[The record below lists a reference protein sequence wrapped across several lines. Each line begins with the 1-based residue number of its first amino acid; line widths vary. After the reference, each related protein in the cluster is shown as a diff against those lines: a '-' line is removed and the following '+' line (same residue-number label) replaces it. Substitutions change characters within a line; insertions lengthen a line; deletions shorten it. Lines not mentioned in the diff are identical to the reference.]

1 MRNKAISIA
10 LLAGILSVL
19 MANVASAVTLTLYV
33 HEGSDSGPIIAGA
46 VVMGWDAAYS
56 SFNQT
61 TNSSGYVTIAGTPG
75 TWQFSVSK
83 SGYETVSWSQSI
95 THTQTRHAFLQVQRP
110 DPPTLI
116 SPSNG
121 ATVSLTP
128 TFRWSS
134 VSNANYYAIAIRKDP
149 PNGPIVYNPQ
159 QVYGTSHTVPIGVLE
174 NGHEYR
180 WNMQAHNSAGW
191 SAVSGTLYFQTL
203 QAPLPDLVVNNIW
216 TDPDPPLAA
225 DYTTIAIQ
233 IKNQGNSNATGTF
246 FLELYF
252 DGAYKGH
259 VYINGLVAGS
269 TTTSYWQAM
278 TWPGDTD
285 LHTIRGM
292 VDPDNTI
299 LESNENNNERSE
311 QFSAEK
317 PTPTISRSPTSLSA
331 LCQEGQ
337 NASPDSFELWNS
349 GSGTLNYMISDNVGW
364 LSCSPTNGNSTGEHD
379 TINVNYS
386 TSGLSA
392 GSYSAKITISDPAA
406 TNDPQTILISLTVES
421 STIELPTVTTLPATD
436 EGETTATLWGSI
448 EDDGGE
454 ACQYRFKYETSG
466 LGYSSGQYTSWTGS
480 KTTGQLFSRSVSV
493 WPGSIYYF
501 YAKAKNSAGE
511 SDWGGEESFT
521 TTVTKVTLTAS
532 VVGGHGVISSAGG
545 TYDAGTEVTLTA
557 TPDAGYRVYGW
568 SGYGASPVYYGPD
581 FNTITVT
588 MISDKT
594 ITVSFAEAFPIL
606 TTNVNPEGSGN
617 VSPSSGTY
625 DAGTDVTLTAY
636 PNSGWEFDYWGGDA
650 SGTNT
655 SVTIT
660 MNSNKHVTAYFTG
673 PPPTNVTLTLYV
685 HEDSASGPIIAGAR
699 VTGQDGAGVSFNKT
713 TNASGYITITGA
725 PGTWQ
730 FSVSKSGY
738 QTNSW
743 FQSTI
748 SSITRDAYL
757 NLKSE
762 ESSGSPPS
770 DDYFLGNQDN
780 LSGSTADPINTA
792 TGNCTHKETDLQI
805 RSRGKAL
812 SFIRYYNSQAGSS
825 LIGNSLGIGWS
836 HSYNIVLRIHAY
848 GQLEGLVSIKWAD
861 GRTDYWY
868 RRSGEGICTPYT
880 PGLYDTLYYDPSGNW
895 TLRTKE
901 YDVYSFSRHTSYGKL
916 ESIADKNGNVIYLEY
931 DHPDNQWLVTS
942 VSDSLGRS
950 VVFNYNEDQLLSS
963 IQDFAST
970 PRVVQ
975 YLYTGGKLSHV
986 TDVMGG
992 TIEYTY
998 GPNGYLQSITDQRGV
1013 TTITNIYDSQGRVIE
1028 QLDGKG
1034 RLTTLAYD
1042 SPEKNQTTI
1051 TDPMGNKT
1059 IHTHY
1064 TEYKLLRS
1072 IENPLGEVISYSYN
1086 ANLNRTAIVD
1096 RNNHTTTFEYDTF
1109 GNVIRKIDPND
1120 PNDSYDGGITAVKY
1134 NNPDFPHMPTR
1145 KTDALGNET
1154 LYEYDEKGNLIRQID
1169 PNGNEKTWTY
1179 NSFGGK
1185 LTETDEN
1192 ASTTNYIYDTNGLLT
1207 EIIDVNHTWYGYDVL
1222 WRLISIT
1229 DGRGSFAG
1237 DPDHITTTAYD
1248 DADRVIS
1255 VSGPITSKSY
1265 QYDEVG
1271 NRTHVTNGRG
1281 YTTVYEYDNN
1291 NNLIRIELPAPGG
1304 QTQII
1309 EYTYDKLDRKTS
1321 KIDGEGNV
1329 TTYDYDAAGRLIKKT
1344 NPEGD
1349 ETSYTY
1355 DAQGNL
1361 LSITDGNDVTTFY
1374 KYDSLNRKIHQYDEL
1389 GNHWHWQYD
1398 RLGNLTKHTDATGHI
1413 TRYDYDELRR
1423 LISVTDDANNITE
1436 YEYDAVGNL
1445 IAIIDA
1451 GGKLINS
1458 KYYDSA
1464 NRLIR
1469 KEDGLGNA
1477 YEYMYDGAGNII
1489 SETTPNG
1496 YTKTFVY
1503 DNENRLIE
1511 IYYPDSSQVT
1521 YSYDDNGNLISI
1533 IDPTGTTTYVYDE
1546 LDRLISSTDSF
1557 GKTVQY
1563 SYDIVGNRA
1572 SVTYPADSTNPART
1586 VTYSY
1591 DKANRLD
1598 KIIDWAGRTWD
1609 YDTDGAGRI
1618 TSLIYPNGVKK
1629 EQLYD
1634 SAGRLSALSY
1644 LQSDESEF
1652 ISLEYTRDGQGN
1664 PINISEH
1671 GTLLTSNLNSLNIEY
1686 TYDENNRLISSME
1699 PAETYGY
1706 DNSSNRINLST
1717 DNISTT
1723 YTYDNDNR
1731 LILSTEP
1738 AAYSY
1743 DKNGSMTS
1751 RVLNG
1756 VTTTFSYDYENRL
1769 VSQITDSNMVEHIY
1783 DGLGNRIARVE
1794 NGVSTCYI
1802 LDRGRGMSH
1811 ILCETDD
1818 SGNITAYY
1826 IHGPQILARIV
1837 TDGSVRYYHTNH
1849 IGSVVALTDE
1859 TETVTDRY
1867 AYTPFGVPAGNE
1879 GTTPNPFTYVGGLG
1893 VMKEADGLYFM
1904 RARFYEP
1911 STGRFLQADPV
1922 GNFSSYIYTVNNPL
1936 FFIDPLGLCAKKT
1949 KNILENIGKISW
1961 WTSEK
1966 ISPEMI
1972 YFAAK
1977 NRPFGTSLRPYIG
1990 ARKILRVGGDI
2001 VIAIN
2006 VVTAGAA
2013 ELSQRDVT
2021 IQGIGEGIKF
2031 LPENIEFAT
2040 ENPDIFL
2047 ESLQHGV
2054 TSTTAVTINVLAS
2067 PLIAV
2072 DELFFGGSHIEMTGE
2087 KLERLLEKM
2096 IFYGI

>member
-1 MRNKAISIA
+1 MTCLQKLSIQRILSFGIIFLLNITSFPILSKGVEIPVAKTLPPISIPYRA
-10 LLAGILSVL
+10 AGDV
-19 MANVASAVTLTLYV
+19 
-33 HEGSDSGPIIAGA
+33 
-46 VVMGWDAAYS
+46 
-56 SFNQT
+56 
-61 TNSSGYVTIAGTPG
+61 
-75 TWQFSVSK
+75 
-83 SGYETVSWSQSI
+83 
-95 THTQTRHAFLQVQRP
+95 
-110 DPPTLI
+110 
-116 SPSNG
+116 NG
-121 ATVSLTP
+121 VRL
-128 TFRWSS
+128 
-134 VSNANYYAIAIRKDP
+134 
-149 PNGPIVYNPQ
+149 
-159 QVYGTSHTVPIGVLE
+159 
-174 NGHEYR
+174 
-180 WNMQAHNSAGW
+180 
-191 SAVSGTLYFQTL
+191 
-203 QAPLPDLVVNNIW
+203 
-216 TDPDPPLAA
+216 
-225 DYTTIAIQ
+225 
-233 IKNQGNSNATGTF
+233 
-246 FLELYF
+246 
-252 DGAYKGH
+252 
-259 VYINGLVAGS
+259 NGLIV
-269 TTTSYWQAM
+269 
-278 TWPGDTD
+278 
-285 LHTIRGM
+285 
-292 VDPDNTI
+292 
-299 LESNENNNERSE
+299 
-311 QFSAEK
+311 
-317 PTPTISRSPTSLSA
+317 
-331 LCQEGQ
+331 
-337 NASPDSFELWNS
+337 
-349 GSGTLNYMISDNVGW
+349 
-364 LSCSPTNGNSTGEHD
+364 
-379 TINVNYS
+379 
-386 TSGLSA
+386 
-392 GSYSAKITISDPAA
+392 
-406 TNDPQTILISLTVES
+406 
-421 STIELPTVTTLPATD
+421 
-436 EGETTATLWGSI
+436 
-448 EDDGGE
+448 DDGGE
-454 ACQYRFKYETSG
+454 VCEYRFKYKRIVDTDYTYYTDWRGGWPWNVTGETF
-466 LGYSSGQYTSWTGS
+466 GYNLVLRLPQ
-480 KTTGQLFSRSVSV
+480 
-493 WPGSIYYF
+493 PGSTYY
-501 YAKAKNSAGE
+501 YSAQVRNSAGE
-511 SDWGGEESFT
+511 SDWGEVLSFT
-521 TTVTKVTLTAS
+521 FDGSLPPPTIWHLSVQSIEANSAILMGTLLFD
-532 VVGGHGVISSAGG
+532 G
-545 TYDAGTEVTLTA
+545 DEFCQ
-557 TPDAGYRVYGW
+557 YRFRYKK
-568 SGYGASPVYYGPD
+568 S
-581 FNTITVT
+581 
-588 MISDKT
+588 
-594 ITVSFAEAFPIL
+594 
-606 TTNVNPEGSGN
+606 
-617 VSPSSGTY
+617 
-625 DAGTDVTLTAY
+625 
-636 PNSGWEFDYWGGDA
+636 GDA
-650 SGTNT
+650 SYIETEWTGSVLSFEEFSEHIYNLSPDTNYFFSAQEKNSSHISEWSVEKSFIT
-655 SVTIT
+655 KKISVTPQVNSPIVTTLNAENIT
-660 MNSNKHVTAYFTG
+660 ENSVTLYGQIENDRGEACEYRIVLREDGGSEMPTDWACCKSTGDVFSVYIDGLLSETTYYYYAQAKNSAGTAKGIEEHFNTLPDSVIPQEDEDDNPSDGNQPGNWSPDLPDLRWVDVTTLEPNDVTETSATLRGRIDDDGCRRPCEYMFYLYDYDAYKIDPNRPDNWDFQISDSKCCVSTGQVFSESVTGLKQGSNYEYIAVVVSAYDKDEESIYYGYGYPVFFRTEGNSN
-673 PPPTNVTLTLYV
+673 
-685 HEDSASGPIIAGAR
+685 
-699 VTGQDGAGVSFNKT
+699 GQLG
-713 TNASGYITITGA
+713 
-725 PGTWQ
+725 
-730 FSVSKSGY
+730 
-738 QTNSW
+738 
-743 FQSTI
+743 
-748 SSITRDAYL
+748 
-757 NLKSE
+757 SE
-762 ESSGSPPS
+762 PQGSPPS
-770 DDYFLGNQDN
+770 DNYFLGNQDN
-780 LSGSTADPINTA
+780 HSGSTADPINTA
-792 TGNCTHKETDLQI
+792 TGNYTHKETDLQV

-812 SFIRYYNSQAGSS
+812 SFTRYYNSQDHS
-825 LIGNSLGIGWS
+825 NSLSNPFGIAWS
-836 HSYNIVLRIHAY
+836 HSYNIVLQIY
-848 GQLEGLVSIKWAD
+848 TDGQLEDLVSIKWAD

-868 RRSGEGICTPYT
+868 SRSDEGICTPYT
-880 PGLYDTLYYDPSGNW
+880 PGLYDTLHYDPSGNW

-901 YDVYSFSRHTSYGKL
+901 YDVYSFSRQASYGRL
-916 ESIADKNGNVIYLEY
+916 ESITDKNGNIINLEY
-931 DHPDNQWLVTS
+931 EHPDNQWLVTS
-942 VSDSLGRS
+942 AGDSLGRS

-975 YLYTGGKLSHV
+975 YSYTEGKLSQV

-998 GPNGYLQSITDQRGV
+998 SSNGYLQSVTDQRGV
-1013 TTITNIYDSQGRVIE
+1013 TTVTNTYDSQGRVIE

-1034 RLTTLAYD
+1034 RLTTFAYD
-1042 SPEKNQTTI
+1042 SPQVSQTII
-1051 TDPMGNKT
+1051 TDPMGNET
-1059 IHTHY
+1059 THTHY
-1064 TEYKLLRS
+1064 TGYKLLRS

-1572 SVTYPADSTNPART
+1572 SVNYPADSTNPART

-1598 KIIDWAGRTWD
+1598 KIIDWDGRTWD